1 TLDDAGA
8 HVTELTLPQSYAGL
22 VEAHERMQAFEAA
35 RSYAWEYEQHR
46 DRLDPVVRG
55 VIEAGLAVPFER
67 HLGLTGLGERAGGE
81 FPEVLGEA
89 DCILTA
95 AAPGEAPHGWR
106 LLGERFKTMGDTSQ
120 SRAWTLLHV
129 PVVTIP
135 CHRGPGGLPVGVQLI
150 GAFGSDQPL
159 LHVS

>member
-1 TLDDAGA
+1 FERGRVPARAPRVAICRPSWLDRAEPSARAAIDVAQRTLDDAGA

-46 DRLDPVVRG
+46 DRLDPIVRG
-55 VIEAGLAVPFER
+55 IIEAGLAVPFER
-67 HLGLTGLGERAGGE
+67 YLELTRLAQRARWE

-106 LLGERFKTMGDTSQ
+106 
-120 SRAWTLLHV
+120 V
-129 PVVTIP
+129 
-135 CHRGPGGLPVGVQLI
+135 
-150 GAFGSDQPL
+150 
-159 LHVS
+159 